1 MWYLS
6 TDLQGDS
13 KERSGG
19 RLCCDNLLL
28 KIWLLT
34 LLIEKQLKPSVNFF
48 LVRLQ
53 TYCILDATYF
63 FGEIEFISFQQS
75 KSSFVVV
82 GNSLGNEIDQVGF
95 ILTAFHEFGKISWD
109 FRNWRVNHEKYWNT
123 MIKVFAIFDG
133 DFLICISNR
142 VDTVISFW

>member
-19 RLCCDNLLL
+19 HLCCDNLLL

-34 LLIEKQLKPSVNFF
+34 LLTEKQLKPSVNFF

-53 TYCILDATYF
+53 TYCILDTTYY
-63 FGEIEFISFQQS
+63 FGEIDFISFQQN

-82 GNSLGNEIDQVGF
+82 GNSLANEIDQAGF

-109 FRNWRVNHEKYWNT
+109 FRSWRVNHEKYWNT
-123 MIKVFAIFDG
+123 KIKAFVIFDG